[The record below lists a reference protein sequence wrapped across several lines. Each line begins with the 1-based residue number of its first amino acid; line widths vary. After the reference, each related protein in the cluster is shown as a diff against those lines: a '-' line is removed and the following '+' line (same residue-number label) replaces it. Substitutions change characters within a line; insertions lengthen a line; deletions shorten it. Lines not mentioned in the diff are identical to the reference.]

1 MPEIKPEIDLEHG
14 QEPELDLLMIVS
26 TTEADSVLLPLA
38 GACARRGLRWT
49 CFFSGD
55 GVQVLDNPAVVQMIG
70 DADQPVACEHS
81 WAGRMGAKS
90 CPITLGSQTDNSALV
105 GRASTVIGL

>member
-49 CFFSGD
+49 VSSAATAYRY
-55 GVQVLDNPAVVQMIG
+55 LTI
-70 DADQPVACEHS
+70 QPWC
-81 WAGRMGAKS
+81 R
-90 CPITLGSQTDNSALV
+90 
-105 GRASTVIGL
+105 